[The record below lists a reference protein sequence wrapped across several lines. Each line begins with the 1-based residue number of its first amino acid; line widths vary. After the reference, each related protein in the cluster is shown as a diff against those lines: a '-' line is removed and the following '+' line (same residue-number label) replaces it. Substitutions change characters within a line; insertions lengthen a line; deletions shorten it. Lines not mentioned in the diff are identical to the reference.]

1 MAQSELQTKLGDYV
15 EDAHAMESNVLQML
29 DSMIATTEDK
39 QILRQLKQHRQQTE
53 RHQKRLQAR
62 LEDLDRGASA
72 RKEAQSLAGA
82 LLKGVTDRVRGDK
95 PGKNARDGFITEHME
110 IAAYELLE
118 RLAERAGDR
127 KTAQVA
133 RQNRRDEESMAKKI
147 ANNWDKI
154 VDLTLAEEGI
164 EAPKK
169 RSVTRRRS
177 SSGTRKSSTS
187 GTRRTSGS
195 GRRKSSRSG
204 TRKSSRSAR

>member
-1 MAQSELQTKLGDYV
+1 VAETELQNKLGDYV

-29 DSMIATTEDK
+29 DSMIATTDDQ
-39 QILRQLKQHRQQTE
+39 QILGQLEQHRKQTE
-53 RHQKRLQAR
+53 RHQERLRGR
-62 LEDLDRGASA
+62 LEDLDRDTST
-72 RKEAQSLAGA
+72 RKEAQTLAGA

-118 RLAERAGDR
+118 RLAVRAGDE

-133 RQNRRDEESMAKKI
+133 RQNRRDEEAMAKKI
-147 ANNWDKI
+147 ASNWDKF

-169 RSVTRRRS
+169 RTARRKTSTRRS
-177 SSGTRKSSTS
+177 S
-187 GTRRTSGS
+187 
-195 GRRKSSRSG
+195 GRSRASRS
-204 TRKSSRSAR
+204 RS

>member
-1 MAQSELQTKLGDYV
+1 MAQSELQMKLGDYV

-29 DSMIATTEDK
+29 DSMISTTDDK
-39 QILRQLKQHRQQTE
+39 QILRQLEQHRKQTE
-53 RHQKRLQAR
+53 RHQQRLRER
-62 LEDLDRGASA
+62 LEDLGRATSI
-72 RKEAQSLAGA
+72 RKESQTLAGA

-118 RLAERAGDR
+118 RLAERAGDN

-147 ANNWDKI
+147 AGNWDKFL
-154 VDLTLAEEGI
+154 DLTLEEEGI

-169 RSVTRRRS
+169 RSAA
-177 SSGTRKSSTS
+177 K
-187 GTRRTSGS
+187 
-195 GRRKSSRSG
+195 
-204 TRKSSRSAR
+204 RSASRPR

>member
-1 MAQSELQTKLGDYV
+1 MAATELQNKLGDYV

-29 DSMIATTEDK
+29 DSMIATTDDE
-39 QILRQLKQHRQQTE
+39 QIVRQLEQHRKQTE
-53 RHQKRLQAR
+53 RHQERLRRR
-62 LEDLDRGASA
+62 LEDLDRDTST
-72 RKEAQSLAGA
+72 RKEAQTLAGA

-118 RLAERAGDR
+118 RLAVRAGDE

-133 RQNRRDEESMAKKI
+133 RQNRRDEEAMAKKI
-147 ANNWDKI
+147 ASNWDKF

-169 RSVTRRRS
+169 RTARRKTSTRT
-177 SSGTRKSSTS
+177 SSGRS
-187 GTRRTSGS
+187 RA
-195 GRRKSSRSG
+195 SRS
-204 TRKSSRSAR
+204 RS

>member
-1 MAQSELQTKLGDYV
+1 LLNIVSAVRCRVVDRSNATGQEGAVAQTELETKLGDYV

-29 DSMIATTEDK
+29 DSMIATTDDK
-39 QILRQLKQHRQQTE
+39 QILRELEQHRKQTE
-53 RHQKRLQAR
+53 RHQERLRERLQ
-62 LEDLDRGASA
+62 DIGRGTSI
-72 RKEAQSLAGA
+72 RKESQTLAGA

-118 RLAERAGDR
+118 RLAERAGDE

-147 ANNWDKI
+147 AGNWDKF

-164 EAPKK
+164 DAPKT
-169 RSVTRRRS
+169 RSVAQ
-177 SSGTRKSSTS
+177 K
-187 GTRRTSGS
+187 RRTAS
-195 GRRKSSRSG
+195 RR
-204 TRKSSRSAR
+204 